1 MFQELAA
8 TSYPRLR
15 WRCAFRAAYCV
26 SSRQVCNGCCRRC
39 HRFLE
44 KGTKKM
50 QTTTSAA
57 PGAALP
63 VTPAGVPLKWLWAA
77 IAALGL
83 CVLALGATLVAQQRP
98 GTVAERAAL
107 VSSQPRTPES
117 EIMEEI
123 RPVAPG
129 QLAQA
134 APETVANQAPA
145 AAPVQRAAARAYPQ
159 APQPARYD
167 QIPARQDARQHGA
180 RAPVCAVC
188 GRVESVQAVQ
198 HAAPATGVGAVA
210 GGVLG
215 AVVGNQVGKGS
226 GRTAATVLGAV
237 GGGYVGHQVEQR
249 TRTQTVYEV
258 RVRMDD
264 GSVRRFTRSQ
274 SVPEGAP
281 VRLQGKGFQLV

>member
-1 MFQELAA
+1 M
-8 TSYPRLR
+8 
-15 WRCAFRAAYCV
+15 
-26 SSRQVCNGCCRRC
+26 
-39 HRFLE
+39 
-44 KGTKKM
+44 
-50 QTTTSAA
+50 AA
-57 PGAALP
+57 P
-63 VTPAGVPLKWLWAA
+63 PAGMPLKWLWAA

-98 GTVAERAAL
+98 GTVAEPQAL
-107 VSSQPRTPES
+107 VSQGTRTPES
-117 EIMEEI
+117 EIIDEK
-123 RPVAPG
+123 RPVALN
-129 QLAQA
+129 QRAQA
-134 APETVANQAPA
+134 APEYGASRALAP
-145 AAPVQRAAARAYPQ
+145 APVQRAAARAYPQ
-159 APQPARYD
+159 APQQSRYD
-167 QIPARQDARQHGA
+167 EAPGRDARHEMA

-188 GRVESVQAVQ
+188 GRIESVQAVQ

-237 GGGYVGHQVEQR
+237 GGGYVGHTVEQR

-274 SVPEGAP
+274 PVPEGAP

>member
-1 MFQELAA
+1 
-8 TSYPRLR
+8 
-15 WRCAFRAAYCV
+15 
-26 SSRQVCNGCCRRC
+26 
-39 HRFLE
+39 
-44 KGTKKM
+44 M
-50 QTTTSAA
+50 QTNPSTATNAPMAA
-57 PGAALP
+57 
-63 VTPAGVPLKWLWAA
+63 TPAGVPLKWLWAA

-98 GTVAERAAL
+98 GAVAEREAL
-107 VSSQPRTPES
+107 ASPAPRTPES
-117 EIMEEI
+117 EIIDEK
-123 RPVAPG
+123 RPVTLS
-129 QLAQA
+129 QRAQT
-134 APETVANQAPA
+134 APEYGANPSSA

-167 QIPARQDARQHGA
+167 ESAGRQDARQEMA

-188 GRVESVQAVQ
+188 GRIESVQAVQ

-215 AVVGNQVGKGS
+215 GVVGNQIGKGS

-237 GGGYVGHQVEQR
+237 GGGYVGHTVEQR
-249 TRTQTVYEV
+249 TRTETAYEV

-274 SVPEGAP
+274 PVPEGAP
-281 VRLQGKGFQLV
+281 VRVDGKGFQLV

>member
-1 MFQELAA
+1 MQPTPSAVPSAPLA
-8 TSYPRLR
+8 T
-15 WRCAFRAAYCV
+15 
-26 SSRQVCNGCCRRC
+26 
-39 HRFLE
+39 
-44 KGTKKM
+44 
-50 QTTTSAA
+50 
-57 PGAALP
+57 
-63 VTPAGVPLKWLWAA
+63 TPAGVPLKWLWAA

-83 CVLALGATLVAQQRP
+83 CVLALGATLVALQRP
-98 GTVAERAAL
+98 GAVSEREAL
-107 VSSQPRTPES
+107 ASPAPRTPES
-117 EIMEEI
+117 EIIDEK
-123 RPVAPG
+123 RPVALN
-129 QLAQA
+129 QRAQA
-134 APETVANQAPA
+134 APEYGASQAPA
-145 AAPVQRAAARAYPQ
+145 AAPEQRAAARAYPQ
-159 APQPARYD
+159 APQQSRYD
-167 QIPARQDARQHGA
+167 EAPGRDARQEMA

-188 GRVESVQAVQ
+188 GRIESVQAVQ

-237 GGGYVGHQVEQR
+237 GGGYVGHTVEQR

-274 SVPEGAP
+274 PVPEGAP

>member
-1 MFQELAA
+1 MQPTPSAVPSAPLA
-8 TSYPRLR
+8 T
-15 WRCAFRAAYCV
+15 
-26 SSRQVCNGCCRRC
+26 
-39 HRFLE
+39 
-44 KGTKKM
+44 
-50 QTTTSAA
+50 
-57 PGAALP
+57 
-63 VTPAGVPLKWLWAA
+63 TPAGVPLKWLWAA

-83 CVLALGATLVAQQRP
+83 CVLALGATLVAQATPGPRVRTPRP
-98 GTVAERAAL
+98 GAAA
-107 VSSQPRTPES
+107 PRTPES
-117 EIMEEI
+117 EIIDEK
-123 RPVAPG
+123 RPVALN
-129 QLAQA
+129 QRAQA
-134 APETVANQAPA
+134 APEYGASRALAP
-145 AAPVQRAAARAYPQ
+145 APVQRAAARAYPQ
-159 APQPARYD
+159 APQQSRYD
-167 QIPARQDARQHGA
+167 EAPGRDARHEMA

-188 GRVESVQAVQ
+188 GRIESVQAVQ

-237 GGGYVGHQVEQR
+237 GGGYVGHTVEQR

-274 SVPEGAP
+274 PVPEGAP

>member
-1 MFQELAA
+1 MAA
-8 TSYPRLR
+8 TS
-15 WRCAFRAAYCV
+15 
-26 SSRQVCNGCCRRC
+26 
-39 HRFLE
+39 
-44 KGTKKM
+44 
-50 QTTTSAA
+50 
-57 PGAALP
+57 
-63 VTPAGVPLKWLWAA
+63 AGVPLKWLWAA

-98 GTVAERAAL
+98 GAVADRQAL
-107 VSSQPRTPES
+107 ASPAPRTPES
-117 EIMEEI
+117 EIIDEK
-123 RPVAPG
+123 RPAALS
-129 QLAQA
+129 QRAQA
-134 APETVANQAPA
+134 APEYGANQAPA
-145 AAPVQRAAARAYPQ
+145 AVPVQRAAARTYSQ

-167 QIPARQDARQHGA
+167 EGSAPQPVRQEGA

-188 GRVESVQAVQ
+188 GRIEAVQAVQ
-198 HAAPATGVGAVA
+198 QAAPATGVGAVA

-237 GGGYVGHQVEQR
+237 GGGYVGHTVEQR

-274 SVPEGAP
+274 PVPEGAP
-281 VRLQGKGFQLV
+281 VRLEGKGFQLI